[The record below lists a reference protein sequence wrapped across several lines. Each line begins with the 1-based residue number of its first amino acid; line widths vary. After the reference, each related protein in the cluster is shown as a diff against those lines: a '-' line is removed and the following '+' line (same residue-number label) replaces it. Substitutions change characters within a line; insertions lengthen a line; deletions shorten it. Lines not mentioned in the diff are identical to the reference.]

1 MLRLKEEAK
10 KAGLEINVEGLDST
24 QMYKKL
30 DQKNHEM
37 GFAGFGAQP
46 PYPRFWDDYHS
57 ANAFKIGKDG
67 KREIVTDTNNMTQ
80 TADPALDPIID
91 QHRKAKTEEEVQR
104 LSWQLAKLIE
114 DRACTIPAWE
124 SPFYR
129 YLTWRW
135 VQWPVKG
142 NARKSREPM
151 DAHMFWIDEDVK
163 RETKE
168 AMRTGRD
175 FGETLRVFDAYKA
188 KQ

>member
-1 MLRLKEEAK
+1 
-10 KAGLEINVEGLDST
+10 
-24 QMYKKL
+24 MYKKL

-37 GFAGFGAQP
+37 GFAGFGAMP

-80 TADPALDPIID
+80 TADPALDPLID

-129 YLTWRW
+129 YMAWRW
-135 VQWPVKG
+135 VRWPEKG

-151 DAHMFWIDEDVK
+151 DEHMFWIDEDVK

-168 AMRTGRD
+168 AIRTGRD
-175 FGETLRVFDAYKA
+175 FGETLRVFDAYQA